1 VSRRAP
7 RPGSPDR
14 GQVLVIFGLAL
25 TAMMA
30 MAGLLMDGGM
40 AWANRR
46 QAQAAADTAALAAA
60 QAAAQGAGDLV
71 SAAQDIASANGF
83 PKNYTDC
90 GGHPRTDGFVINGPF
105 TKPAPDTNRYVE
117 AIVTRPMKTTF
128 SAVVGQS
135 CWMVGARAVAR
146 VGSLGTFLTQ
156 LQDLHLRVSY
166 FNSDDINTYFEYYAV
181 FSIKRG
187 ASTIPVA
194 SVSNLCYRGVMNNQG
209 SPIANMADV
218 VVQFPAITPVQLA
231 SGDVLQLQLSTK
243 VVNTG
248 TCPGFSHT
256 TGAVMLWYDSTQ
268 PPYQSKFSMTIGGTT
283 ADQYLHSNG
292 TGATRPTPG
301 VSSLSFSPA
310 APTTSTAKTI
320 KVNAPQTSSPAVT
333 FSGNAGSPVPT
344 LWTQTIGP
352 TPPVIPSV
360 LVE

>member
-7 RPGSPDR
+7 RRGSPEG

-25 TAMMA
+25 VAMMA
-30 MAGLLMDGGM
+30 MAGLLIDGGM

-105 TKPAPDTNRYVE
+105 FKPAPDTNTYVE

-128 SAVVGQS
+128 SAVVGQG

-166 FNSDDINTYFEYYAV
+166 YNSDDFNTYFEYYAD
-181 FSIKRG
+181 FSVERG
-187 ASTIPVA
+187 GSTIPV
-194 SVSNLCYRGVMNNQG
+194 VSGSTLCYRGVMNNQG
-209 SPIANMADV
+209 SPVSNMADV
-218 VVQFPAITPVQLA
+218 VVQFPAFAQVQLA
-231 SGDVLQLQLSTK
+231 TGDVLQLQLSTK
-243 VVNTG
+243 VVNATS
-248 TCPGFSHT
+248 CPGFSHT
-256 TGAVMLWYDSTQ
+256 TGAVMLWYDSTNVA
-268 PPYQSKFSMTIGGTT
+268 YQSKFGVTIGATT
-283 ADQYLHSNG
+283 ATQYLHSNG

-310 APTTSTAKTI
+310 APTTSTAKTV
-320 KVNAPQTSSPAVT
+320 KVFATQNPPAVILG
-333 FSGNAGSPVPT
+333 GNAGSPFPT
-344 LWTQTIGP
+344 LWTQTVGP